1 MAVRRIWPIIAGC
14 IDFKKCIWIEL
25 DEFVKNKDVSGEIE
39 MTNRGHKYINRN
51 SPKVYIRTYG
61 CQMNEYDS
69 EVMAGMLKD
78 RGYYL
83 TENLEKADV
92 ILLNTCYVREKV
104 KHKIMSKLGELKKLK
119 EKKSNLILGLC
130 GCLGQKEPERILHQA
145 PYLDFIL
152 GSSNFFELPQV
163 LKEISPDHA
172 SDTEPGEG
180 HVGRIRTRETQGQ
193 IVKVEEN
200 RIIPENLPKLRKR
213 KFTAFVPVMRGCDNF
228 CSFCNVPYVRGRE
241 RSRLAYDILKE
252 VKELASQG
260 YKEVTLLGQNV
271 NSYGKGLRE
280 RIDFAD
286 LLGLVNKIEGIRR
299 IRFTTSHPKDLSD
312 KLIKMMRDLDKVCEH
327 LHLPLQS
334 GSNKVLSRMN
344 RKYTRDE
351 YINLVDKLRRAI
363 PEITLTT
370 DIIVGFPGEEEE
382 DFQDTLDLVERVHF
396 DGAFTFCYSPLQG
409 TKAAE
414 YRERVPDK
422 IGGGRLRRLIEVQQR
437 IILERNK
444 FLVGK
449 KFEIL
454 VEGLSKKSP
463 YELEGRTRGNKIV
476 IFKGKEDLIGR
487 FILVRVLKAGCW
499 ALKGEMVSC

>member
-1 MAVRRIWPIIAGC
+1 
-14 IDFKKCIWIEL
+14 
-25 DEFVKNKDVSGEIE
+25 
-39 MTNRGHKYINRN
+39 
-51 SPKVYIRTYG
+51 
-61 CQMNEYDS
+61 MNEYDS
-69 EVMAGMLKD
+69 EVMAGLLKSG
-78 RGYYL
+78 GYSL

-104 KHKIMSKLGELKKLK
+104 KHKILSKLGQLRKLK

-130 GCLGQKEPERILHQA
+130 GCLAQKEPGRILEQA

-152 GSSNFFELPQV
+152 GSSNFFELPGV
-163 LKEISPDHA
+163 LREISGNHTRE
-172 SDTEPGEG
+172 SELGEG
-180 HVGRIRTRETQGQ
+180 HTGRIRTPASPSQ

-200 RIIPENLPKLRKR
+200 PIIPENLPKLRKR

-241 RSRLAYDILKE
+241 RSRLAHNILKE
-252 VKELASQG
+252 IEELVPQG

-271 NSYGKGLRE
+271 NSYGKDLGE

-299 IRFTTSHPKDLSD
+299 IRFTTSHPKDLGE
-312 KLIKMMRDLDKVCEH
+312 KLIEMMRDLDKVCEH

-334 GSNKVLSRMN
+334 GSNKILSRMN

-363 PEITLTT
+363 PEMTLTT
-370 DIIVGFPGEEEE
+370 DIIVGFPGEREE
-382 DFQDTLDLVERVHF
+382 DFQHTLDLVERVRF
-396 DGAFTFCYSPLQG
+396 DGAFTFCYSLLEG

-414 YRERVPDK
+414 LRGRVPDK
-422 IGGGRLRRLIEVQQR
+422 ISGERLRRLIEVQQR
-437 IILERNK
+437 ITLERNK
-444 FLVGK
+444 SLVGK
-449 KFEIL
+449 NFQIL
-454 VEGLSKKSP
+454 VEGVSKKNP

-476 IFKGKEDLIGR
+476 VFKGEEDLIGR
-487 FILVRVLKAGCW
+487 FILARVIKAGCW
-499 ALKGEMVSC
+499 ALKGEIVSC

>member
-1 MAVRRIWPIIAGC
+1 
-14 IDFKKCIWIEL
+14 
-25 DEFVKNKDVSGEIE
+25 
-39 MTNRGHKYINRN
+39 
-51 SPKVYIRTYG
+51 
-61 CQMNEYDS
+61 MNEYDS
-69 EVMAGMLKD
+69 EVMAGILKD

-163 LKEISPDHA
+163 LREISGDHK
-172 SDTEPGEG
+172 SDSRVGEG
-180 HVGRIRTRETQGQ
+180 RAVRACTRKSQNQ

-228 CSFCNVPYVRGRE
+228 CSFCNVPYTRGRE
-241 RSRLAYDILKE
+241 RSRLAHDILKE
-252 VKELASQG
+252 VEELVPQG

-271 NSYGKGLRE
+271 NSYGKDLEE
-280 RIDFAD
+280 RIGFAH
-286 LLGLVNKIEGIRR
+286 LLGWVNKIEGIRR

-327 LHLPLQS
+327 LHLPVQS
-334 GSNKVLSRMN
+334 GSNKVLSRMR

-370 DIIVGFPGEEEE
+370 DIMVGFPGEEEG
-382 DFQDTLDLVERVHF
+382 DFQDTLDLVERVRF
-396 DGAFTFCYSPLQG
+396 DGAFTFCYSPLRG

-444 FLVGK
+444 SLVGK

-454 VEGLSKKSP
+454 VEGVSKKSP